1 MKTARQIIWWLAALG
16 LIPGGAGAK
25 PPTVPEGYT
34 IEAYVTKLV
43 NPTAMAFSPGGK
55 FGYEGEL
62 FVADSGAGGRI
73 YRAPRKGAKVVFVA
87 KTTGAPLGMA
97 FAPAGSKF
105 APYLYALHHGQDLKR
120 YDSKGAAHAFG
131 KAGQHSLVLAFAPGG
146 KWGRDLYHL
155 DSFGDTGGD
164 KVLRWTAEGKSVRV
178 VGGLREDLLGIAF
191 SPGKRFGDYLYLAF
205 ASWPSQSNAIRRLGP
220 DGKTSPFLTS
230 PEFRRINVIA
240 ADTTWNFRGNLFV
253 GDYMAGKIFEIDA
266 RGNVKTFLTGLRQGQ
281 SWQWAGGDI
290 VFGPDGA
297 MYVADGGAQTIW
309 RIAPNDLGLRR
320 SPFADLV
327 LLAGAD
333 PVKGTITNESFSVQ
347 TAYGLV
353 KLPAEKVV
361 GMTARKDRTVELLL
375 VDGQVVCGKFPAG
388 KLNIKLPDGAS
399 RQIATDR
406 LKLWSFKISKARP
419 RKIVSLLPAAV
430 LRTGD
435 HLAFDTK
442 GSAFKLR
449 TPGGVVALAAKDLLE
464 IAGGKDDKAKHTV
477 RFTNGSILRG
487 TLEPAEI
494 TPALAGGR
502 KLTLGREIVA
512 LRFSAEKSPV
522 TWLTRVDL
530 AGGDMLWGQIA
541 NEKLKFRTGDGLV
554 EVRPADVKKL
564 SMDGTGEGEA
574 DLALWS
580 GKRLVGHLEAETIAF
595 RISPGPKLAVAV
607 KQIVGIVR
615 ATPFPPD
622 RVAESVERLVE
633 RLGDDS
639 YKVREQATKLLMT
652 LGPPLRGFLE
662 KHRDHRDLEV
672 RERIK
677 IILAGP
683 RKPAR

>member
-1 MKTARQIIWWLAALG
+1 MKTVRQIVLWMAALG
-16 LIPGGAGAK
+16 SIPVGATAR
-25 PPTVPEGYT
+25 PPTAPQGYT

-55 FGYEGEL
+55 FGHEGEL
-62 FVADSGAGGRI
+62 FIADSGAGGRI
-73 YRAPRKGAKVVFVA
+73 YRAPRKGAKVVFVRG
-87 KTTGAPLGMA
+87 TSGAPLGMA

-131 KAGQHSLVLAFAPGG
+131 KAGRHSLVLAFGPGG
-146 KWGRDLYHL
+146 KWGRNLYQL

-178 VGGLREDLLGIAF
+178 VEGLREDLLGIAF
-191 SPGKRFGDYLYLAF
+191 SPGRRFGDYLYLAF
-205 ASWPSQSNAIRRLGP
+205 GSWSSQPNAIRRLGP

-320 SPFADLV
+320 SPFADLA
-327 LLAGAD
+327 LLAGAE

-375 VDGQVVCGKFPAG
+375 VDGQLVCGKSLTG
-388 KLNIKLPDGAS
+388 ELNIKLPDGAS
-399 RQIATDR
+399 RQIATGR
-406 LKLWSFKISKARP
+406 VKLWSFKISKARP
-419 RKIVSLLPAAV
+419 RKIVPLLPAAV

-435 HLAFDTK
+435 RLAFDTK

-449 TPGGVVALAAKDLLE
+449 TTGGVVALALKGLLE
-464 IAGGKDDKAKHTV
+464 ITPGKHGKANHTV
-477 RFTNGSILRG
+477 RFTNGSVLRG
-487 TLEPAEI
+487 TVEPAEI
-494 TPALAGGR
+494 SPALAGAR
-502 KLTLGREIVA
+502 RLTLGREIVA
-512 LRFSAEKSPV
+512 LRFSPEKSPV
-522 TWLTRVDL
+522 TWLTRLDL
-530 AGGDMLWGQIA
+530 AGGDVLWGQIA
-541 NEKLKFRTGDGLV
+541 NAKLKFRTGDGLV

-564 SMDGTGEGEA
+564 SMDGTHTVGAG
-574 DLALWS
+574 LALWN
-580 GKRLVGHLEAETIAF
+580 
-595 RISPGPKLAVAV
+595 PGPKLAIAV
-607 KQIVGIVR
+607 KQIVNIVR

-662 KHRDHRDLEV
+662 KHRDHGDLEV

-677 IILAGP
+677 IILAGS
-683 RKPAR
+683 RKPTH